1 LKASRRAFTIE
12 PEQSLEEKLA
22 ALIAIR
28 SVGADPACLIDLCE
42 DGDWVVE
49 RIPTADA
56 AAQYPR
62 YPRSMGTRKAGIILL
77 AVTLLGN
84 LGCGA
89 SRPAAFWTVS
99 QVESIKRV
107 RGTALETTTCRRAL
121 ATAPMARSRGYREQ
135 ATDDLPFLSV
145 IPWTLRP

>member
-62 YPRSMGTRKAGIILL
+62 YPRSMGTRKAGIICWPSRSSATL
-77 AVTLLGN
+77 AVVHHGPPPS
-84 LGCGA
+84 G
-89 SRPAAFWTVS
+89 R
-99 QVESIKRV
+99 
-107 RGTALETTTCRRAL
+107 
-121 ATAPMARSRGYREQ
+121 
-135 ATDDLPFLSV
+135 
-145 IPWTLRP
+145 